1 MPVSWQHLYADR
13 TERMRASDI
22 REILKVTAQPDIISL
37 AGGLPAPEL
46 FPIDEYR
53 RAFEWILEADGAQ
66 ALQYGPSEGYRP
78 LRTLL
83 AERLSRFGMRCTPED
98 LLVTNG
104 SQQALDLLGKIL
116 LNPGDAVLVETPTY
130 LGALQA
136 FNQYQ
141 AKYASVSMDDDGMN
155 VDEVERVL
163 AQQHSDGPR
172 IKFIYALPNFQNPTG
187 RSMSLERRHRLVQ
200 LASHFGVPIVE
211 DDPYGELRYE
221 GPALPTLKALDTDG
235 SVIYLG
241 TFSKI
246 LAPGFRL
253 GWIRASPEVMETLLQ
268 GKQPSDLH
276 TGMAQQMATYE
287 VAKNGFV
294 DQHIERI
301 KAFYRE
307 RRDVM
312 LGALGEHFP
321 ANARYT
327 RPAGGLFVWAELPR
341 EIDTR
346 ELLVEAIQQKVA
358 FVPGQG
364 FHADGSGTNTMRLNF
379 SNVPP
384 DKLRVGVRR
393 LGQAIQRRVERTP
406 SADPAPSARESPNSA
421 ADAAKRPSAPKDLG
435 RSVG

>member
-1 MPVSWQHLYADR
+1 MPITWQQLYADR
-13 TERMRASDI
+13 TRGMRASDI

-46 FPIDEYR
+46 FPVDEYR
-53 RAFEWILEADGAQ
+53 RAFEWILESDGAV

-78 LRTLL
+78 LRTLI
-83 AERLSRFGMRCTPED
+83 AERLTGFGMRSTPD
-98 LLVTNG
+98 DILVTNG
-104 SQQALDLLGKIL
+104 SQQALDLIGKVF
-116 LNPGDAVLVETPTY
+116 LNPGDLVLVEKPTY

-141 AKYASVSMDDDGMN
+141 ADYIVASMDDDGMR
-155 VDEVERVL
+155 VDDVERL
-163 AQQHSDGPR
+163 LSQQRVGGKP
-172 IKFIYALPNFQNPTG
+172 IKFIYAQPNFQNPTG
-187 RSMSLERRHRLVQ
+187 RTMSLERRQRLVE
-200 LASHFGVPIVE
+200 LASQYGVPIIE

-221 GPALPTLKALDTDG
+221 GESLPSLRALDTDN
-235 SVIYLG
+235 SVMYLG

-253 GWIRASPEVMETLLQ
+253 GWILAGPEVQEVLLH

-287 VAKNGFV
+287 VARDGFV
-294 DQHIERI
+294 DQHVERVR
-301 KAFYRE
+301 AFYRE

-312 LGALGEHFP
+312 LQAIEEHFP
-321 ANARYT
+321 PAARYT

-341 EIDTR
+341 HIDTR
-346 ELLVEAIQQKVA
+346 ELLLDAVREKVA

-364 FHADGSGTNTMRLNF
+364 FHPDFSGSNTMRLNF

-384 DKLRVGVRR
+384 DQLREGVRR
-393 LGQAIQRRVERTP
+393 LGQAIQRRM
-406 SADPAPSARESPNSA
+406 
-421 ADAAKRPSAPKDLG
+421 ADATPVEPGVA
-435 RSVG
+435 V

>member
-1 MPVSWQHLYADR
+1 MPVAWQQLYAAR
-13 TERMRASDI
+13 TEGMRASDI
-22 REILKVTAQPDIISL
+22 REILKVTAQPDVISL

-46 FPIDEYR
+46 FPVDEYR
-53 RAFEWILEADGAQ
+53 RAFEWVLEADGAQ

-78 LRTLL
+78 LRNLL
-83 AERLSRFGMRCTPED
+83 AERLSGFGMRSTGD
-98 LLVTNG
+98 DILITNG
-104 SQQALDLLGKIL
+104 SQQALDLIGKIF
-116 LNPGDAVLVETPTY
+116 LNPGDVVLLEKPTY

-141 AKYASVSMDDDGMN
+141 ATYAAVSMDEDGMR
-155 VDEVERVL
+155 VDEVERILSQDRAV
-163 AQQHSDGPR
+163 PRR

-187 RSMSLERRHRLVQ
+187 RTLSLERRRRLVQ
-200 LASHFGVPIVE
+200 LATEFGLPIVE
-211 DDPYGELRYE
+211 DDPYGELCYE
-221 GPALPTLKALDTDG
+221 GRPLPSLKSLDTDG

-253 GWIRASPEVMETLLQ
+253 GWVLAGAEALEAILH

-294 DQHIERI
+294 DKHVENI

-312 LGALGEHFP
+312 LRAMEEHFP
-321 ANARYT
+321 SDAHYT
-327 RPAGGLFVWAELPR
+327 RPLGGLFVWAELPR
-341 EIDTR
+341 HIDTR
-346 ELLVEAIQQKVA
+346 ELLLDAIQDKVA

-364 FHADGSGTNTMRLNF
+364 FHPDHSGTNTMRLNF

-384 DKLRVGVRR
+384 DQLREGIRR
-393 LGQAIQRRVERTP
+393 LGQAIQRRL
-406 SADPAPSARESPNSA
+406 ARESIST
-421 ADAAKRPSAPKDLG
+421 R
-435 RSVG
+435 

>member
-1 MPVSWQHLYADR
+1 MPVTWQRLYADR
-13 TERMRASDI
+13 TEGMRASDI
-22 REILKVTAQPDIISL
+22 REILKVTAQPDVISL

-53 RAFEWILEADGAQ
+53 RAFEWVLETDGAV

-83 AERLSRFGMRCTPED
+83 AERLSGFGMPATPD
-98 LLVTNG
+98 DVLVTNG
-104 SQQALDLLGKIL
+104 SQQALDLMGKIF
-116 LNPGDAVLVETPTY
+116 LNPGDTVLVEKPTY

-141 AKYASVSMDDDGMN
+141 ATYAVVPMDEDGMR
-155 VDEVERVL
+155 VDEVERAL
-163 AQQHSDGPR
+163 SSQRTTGQR

-187 RSMSLERRHRLVQ
+187 RTMSLERRQRLVE
-200 LASHFGVPIVE
+200 LANHFGVPIVE

-221 GPALPTLKALDTDG
+221 GQALPTLKALDRHD

-253 GWIRASPEVMETLLQ
+253 GWILASPQVQETLLH

-276 TGMAQQMATYE
+276 TGMAQQMATYQ
-287 VAKNGFV
+287 VAKDGFV
-294 DQHIERI
+294 DAHVTRI
-301 KAFYRE
+301 KDFYRE

-312 LGALGEHFP
+312 LRAIEEHFP
-321 ANARYT
+321 ADARYT
-327 RPAGGLFVWAELPR
+327 RPAGGLFVWAELPPH
-341 EIDTR
+341 IDTR
-346 ELLVEAIQQKVA
+346 ELLLDAIQEKVA

-364 FHADGSGTNTMRLNF
+364 FHPDFSGTNTMRLNF

-384 DKLRVGVRR
+384 DQLREGIRR
-393 LGQAIQRRVERTP
+393 LGLAIERRLGVE
-406 SADPAPSARESPNSA
+406 AR
-421 ADAAKRPSAPKDLG
+421 
-435 RSVG
+435 V

>member
-1 MPVSWQHLYADR
+1 
-13 TERMRASDI
+13 MRASDI

-46 FPIDEYR
+46 FPVDEYR
-53 RAFEWILEADGAQ
+53 RAFEWVLESDGAQ

-78 LRTLL
+78 LRALL
-83 AERLSRFGMRCTPED
+83 AERLSTFGMGCAGD
-98 LLVTNG
+98 DILITNG
-104 SQQALDLLGKIL
+104 SQQALDLIGKIL
-116 LNPGDAVLVETPTY
+116 LNPGDAVLVEKPTY

-141 AKYASVSMDDDGMN
+141 PTYAVVPMDEDGMR

-163 AQQHSDGPR
+163 TAGSER
-172 IKFIYALPNFQNPTG
+172 VKFIYALPNFQNPTG
-187 RSMSLERRHRLVQ
+187 RTMSLERRRQLVQ
-200 LASHFGVPIVE
+200 IASHFGVPIVE

-221 GPALPTLKALDTDG
+221 GQALPTLKSLDTDG

-253 GWIRASPEVMETLLQ
+253 GWMLACPEVLEVLLH
-268 GKQPSDLH
+268 GKQPADLH

-287 VAKNGFV
+287 VAKGGFV
-294 DQHIERI
+294 DRHVERI

-312 LGALGEHFP
+312 LRSIEEHFP
-321 ANARYT
+321 PDAHYT
-327 RPAGGLFVWAELPR
+327 RPAGGLFVWAELPHH
-341 EIDTR
+341 IDTR
-346 ELLVEAIQQKVA
+346 ELLVDAIKDKVA

-364 FHADGSGTNTMRLNF
+364 FHPDASGTNTMRLNF

-384 DKLRVGVRR
+384 DQLQEGIRR
-393 LGQAIQRRVERTP
+393 LGVAIQRRLAT
-406 SADPAPSARESPNSA
+406 APPVMPR
-421 ADAAKRPSAPKDLG
+421 
-435 RSVG
+435 VTI

>member
-1 MPVSWQHLYADR
+1 MPVAWQQLYADR
-13 TERMRASDI
+13 AQGMRASDI
-22 REILKVTAQPDIISL
+22 REILKITAQPDVISL

-53 RAFEWILEADGAQ
+53 RAFEWVLESDGAQ

-78 LRTLL
+78 LRKLL
-83 AERLSRFGMRCTPED
+83 AERLSRFGIDCSAD
-98 LLVTNG
+98 DILVTNG
-104 SQQALDLLGKIL
+104 SQQALDLIGKIF
-116 LNPGDAVLVETPTY
+116 LNPGDAVVVEKPTY

-141 AKYASVSMDDDGMN
+141 ATYAVVPMDEDGMR
-155 VDEVERVL
+155 VDEVDRL
-163 AQQHSDGPR
+163 LSQQHARGQR

-187 RSMSLERRHRLVQ
+187 RSMSLARRRRLVEI
-200 LASHFGVPIVE
+200 ASQSGIPIVE

-221 GPALPTLKALDTDG
+221 GQHLPTLKSLDTDG
-235 SVIYLG
+235 LVIYLG

-253 GWIRASPEVMETLLQ
+253 GWIVAGEEAMEALLH

-287 VAKNGFV
+287 VAKDGFV
-294 DQHIERI
+294 DTHVERI
-301 KAFYRE
+301 KAFYKE

-312 LGALGEHFP
+312 LQAIEEHFP
-321 ANARYT
+321 PEAHYT
-327 RPAGGLFVWAELPR
+327 RPGGGLFVWAELPR
-341 EIDTR
+341 HIDTR
-346 ELLVEAIQQKVA
+346 ELLLDAIQDKVA

-364 FHADGSGTNTMRLNF
+364 FHPDRSGTNTMRLNF

-384 DKLRVGVRR
+384 DQLREGIRR
-393 LGQAIQRRVERTP
+393 LGHAIQRRM
-406 SADPAPSARESPNSA
+406 ARSEPLDRNVSI
-421 ADAAKRPSAPKDLG
+421 
-435 RSVG
+435 